1 MKRILLLMSLG
12 VYNQLAYSAP
22 TTTQSYKPMPQ
33 IIQPKV
39 TQSQL
44 PLSSQPN
51 RQVPLAAQPNMQSVQ
66 PQNQLF
72 TIGVLKKLTDD
83 KCDATD
89 KKSDKC
95 TKK

>member
-1 MKRILLLMSLG
+1 MKRIVLLMALG
-12 VYNQLAYSAP
+12 AYNQLTYSAP
-22 TTTQSYKPMPQ
+22 PTQSYKPSPSQ

-39 TQSQL
+39 TQPQL

-51 RQVPLAAQPNMQSVQ
+51 KQIPLAAQPNMQSVQ

-72 TIGVLKKLTDD
+72 TIGV
-83 KCDATD
+83 ATD